1 MATVTATTGMTTA
14 LPTATTARTATSA
27 RTTRATSVTATWA
40 TTTAG
45 ITATS
50 GTTSG
55 RGLGTTTTALC
66 LLAGI
71 VTRLR
76 LLRPDGGN
84 TLRDRNLERLG
95 RLRGVI
101 EVRQLQTRQSAAY
114 GALDSA
120 NLVFFVGGTQRQRTS
135 RSTRTRGSTHAV
147 DVVLGNHRD
156 IKDEDVAEFVDVDT
170 ASRDVGGNEH
180 AEFAILE
187 TSQRRYTLCLRAV
200 AVNALGSDACGIQ
213 LLG

>member
-1 MATVTATTGMTTA
+1 
-14 LPTATTARTATSA
+14 LS
-27 RTTRATSVTATWA
+27 
-40 TTTAG
+40 
-45 ITATS
+45 
-50 GTTSG
+50 
-55 RGLGTTTTALC
+55 C
-66 LLAGI
+66 I

-84 TLRDRNLERLG
+84 TLRDGNLERLG

-101 EVRQLQTRQSAAY
+101 EVRQLQARQSTTDC
-114 GALDSA
+114 ALDSA
-120 NLVFFVGGTQRQRTS
+120 NLVFFVRGTQRQRTS

-156 IKDEDVAEFVDVDT
+156 IKVKDVAEFVDVDT

-180 AEFAILE
+180 AKFAILE
-187 TSQRRYTLCLRAV
+187 TSQRRYTLCLRAI